1 MNPVV
6 IAESSAGD
14 TKDGYDNF
22 KYRALTSEYRRQ
34 QLKLIDLNDEAKFE
48 RVALLDSDLH
58 IVPCRIAARL
68 VDPEAFVISACMV
81 KTLYTVIASLSI

>member
-34 QLKLIDLNDEAKFE
+34 HKL
-48 RVALLDSDLH
+48 V
-58 IVPCRIAARL
+58 RI
-68 VDPEAFVISACMV
+68 F
-81 KTLYTVIASLSI
+81 